1 MAEQLE
7 HEAWR
12 GNTGGNAWMH
22 RTLIKSFGFM
32 NLRFVYLGMAIFAIP
47 FYMIFAHKGYISMYH
62 YFRQRRGYGV
72 WKSFRYVYLNHYRF
86 GQIVLDRF
94 AMFAGRKF
102 QIDVDGNDQFEDLMD
117 GEQGFMVLSSHV
129 GNYELAGYT
138 FKARKKRFNA
148 LVFSGEAQD
157 VMEERNK
164 QLSKN
169 NIRLVPA
176 SSDMSH
182 IFVMNDALASGE
194 IVSIPGDRI
203 FGSPRYVECDFLGSK
218 ARFPLGPFV
227 LALQRN
233 VPTLAIF
240 VMKAS
245 PYRYQAYVRR
255 IQADNRKY
263 TGRNDRAANLAQ
275 HFASEIEQVL
285 EKYPEQWFNF
295 YEFWNY
301 DTEQ

>member
-1 MAEQLE
+1 MYQFF
-7 HEAWR
+7 R
-12 GNTGGNAWMH
+12 K
-22 RTLIKSFGFM
+22 RFGF
-32 NLRFVYLGMAIFAIP
+32 GP
-47 FYMIFAHKGYISMYH
+47 
-62 YFRQRRGYGV
+62 
-72 WKSFRYVYLNHYRF
+72 WKSFWKVYANHFRF
-86 GQIVLDRF
+86 GQVILDRF
-94 AMFAGRKF
+94 GVYAGKKYHF
-102 QIDVDGNDQFEDLMD
+102 IKEGQEQMD
-117 GEQGFMVLSSHV
+117 ALETHPDGFMMLSSHV

-255 IQADNRKY
+255 IQADDRKY